1 MVIAIRRREL
11 VLALG
16 GAAVGWPLAARAQQ
30 PVIGF
35 LNGATASEYASL
47 AATFRQGLGD
57 AGFVEGRNV
66 LIEYRWAEGHY
77 ERLAIL
83 ADDLVRRPVAV
94 IFANGPAVVVAKK
107 ATTTIPIVFA
117 TGLDPIASGLV
128 SSLSR
133 PGGNLTGFT
142 SRLDEVYEKPLE
154 LLHDL
159 LPAVTTFGAL
169 LNPGYPS
176 AEVES
181 RNLQEAARTLGLRLR
196 VLHAATES
204 QIDTSFAA
212 FAQEGTQGLFVET
225 ADPFFT
231 ARRDQIAALA
241 ARYAIPAVYN
251 RNEVAAAGGLLSYGA
266 SVADTYRQAGI
277 YVGRIL
283 KGEKAADL
291 PVQQSTKIKL
301 IVNMKTA
308 KTLGLTIPDKILAL
322 ADEVIE

>member
-1 MVIAIRRREL
+1 MRRRDFIK
-11 VLALG
+11 VIGIGGSLA
-16 GAAVGWPLAARAQQ
+16 WPLAARAQQQ

-35 LNGATASEYASL
+35 LNGATAWEYASL

-57 AGFVEGRNV
+57 VGFAEGRNV

-77 ERLAIL
+77 ERLPIMANE
-83 ADDLVRRPVAV
+83 LVQRPVTV
-94 IFANGPAVVVAKK
+94 IFANGPAVVAAKK

-128 SSLSR
+128 NNLGR

-142 SRLDEVYEKPLE
+142 SRLDEAYAKPLE
-154 LLHDL
+154 LLHAM
-159 LPAVTTFGAL
+159 LPKVTTFSAL

-176 AEVES
+176 AEAEEK
-181 RNLQEAARTLGLRLR
+181 NLQEAARTLGLELR

-204 QIDTSFAA
+204 QIEASFAA
-212 FAQEGTQGLFVET
+212 FAQDGTQGLFVET

-231 ARRDQIAALA
+231 ARREQIVALA
-241 ARYAIPAVYN
+241 ARYAIPTVYN
-251 RNEVAAAGGLLSYGA
+251 RNEVAAAGGLMSYGA
-266 SVADTYRQAGI
+266 SVADTYLHAGA

-283 KGEKAADL
+283 KGEQAADL
-291 PVQQSTKIKL
+291 PVQQSTKVKL
-301 IVNMKTA
+301 IINMKTA
-308 KTLGLTIPDKILAL
+308 KTLGLSLPPTLLAL

>member
-1 MVIAIRRREL
+1 MRRRDFIKTI
-11 VLALG
+11 AG
-16 GAAVGWPLAARAQQ
+16 SAAAWPLAARAQQ

-57 AGFVEGRNV
+57 VGFVEGRNV

-83 ADDLVRRPVAV
+83 ANDLVQRPVTV

-142 SRLDEVYEKPLE
+142 SRLDESYAKPLE
-154 LLHDL
+154 LLREV
-159 LPAVTTFGAL
+159 LPTATTFGCL

-176 AEVES
+176 AEAQS
-181 RNLQEAARTLGLRLR
+181 RNLQAAARTLGMRLR
-196 VLHAATES
+196 ELRAATES
-204 QIDTSFAA
+204 QIDTSFAT
-212 FAQEGTQGLFVET
+212 FAQEGTQGFFVET
-225 ADPFFT
+225 ADPFFA
-231 ARRDQIAALA
+231 ARRSQIVALA
-241 ARYAIPAVYN
+241 ARYAIPTAYS
-251 RNEVAAAGGLLSYGA
+251 RAEFAKAGGLMGYGA

-291 PVQQSTKIKL
+291 PVQQSTKIDL
-301 IVNMKTA
+301 ILNLKTA
-308 KTLGLTIPDKILAL
+308 KTLGLTIPTSILVS

>member
-1 MVIAIRRREL
+1 MQRREFIKTI
-11 VLALG
+11 AG
-16 GAAVGWPLAARAQQ
+16 SAAAWPRAARAQQ

-35 LNGATASEYASL
+35 LNGASASEYASL

-77 ERLAIL
+77 ERLAML
-83 ADDLVRRPVAV
+83 ADDLVGRPVAV
-94 IFANGPAVVVAKK
+94 IFANGPAVVAAKK

-142 SRLDEVYEKPLE
+142 SRLDEAYAKHLQ

-159 LPAVTTFGAL
+159 LPTVTTFGAL

-176 AEVES
+176 AEAES
-181 RNLQEAARTLGLRLR
+181 NNLQEAARTLGLQLR
-196 VLHAATES
+196 VLHAAAES
-204 QIDTSFAA
+204 QIDASFAT
-212 FAQEGTQGLFVET
+212 FAQEGIRGLYVET
-225 ADPFFT
+225 ADPFFA
-231 ARRDQIAALA
+231 ARRGQIIALA
-241 ARYAIPAVYN
+241 AHYAIPTAYG
-251 RNEVAAAGGLLSYGA
+251 RPEFAKAGGLVGYGA
-266 SVADTYRQAGI
+266 SVASTYRQAGI

-283 KGEKAADL
+283 KGEKTTEL
-291 PVQQSTKIKL
+291 PVQQATKFDL
-301 IVNMKTA
+301 IVNLKTA
-308 KTLGLTIPDKILAL
+308 KTLGLTIPTSILVG

>member
-1 MVIAIRRREL
+1 MRRRDFIKTI
-11 VLALG
+11 AG
-16 GAAVGWPLAARAQQ
+16 SAAAWPLAARAQQ

-94 IFANGPAVVVAKK
+94 IFANGPAVVAAKK

-128 SSLSR
+128 NSLSR

-142 SRLDEVYEKPLE
+142 SRLDEAYAKPLE

-159 LPAVTTFGAL
+159 LPTATTFGVL

-176 AEVES
+176 AEAQS
-181 RNLQEAARTLGLRLR
+181 RNLQEAARTLGLGLH
-196 VLHAATES
+196 VLHAATDS

-212 FAQEGTQGLFVET
+212 FAQEGIRGLFVNT
-225 ADPFFT
+225 GDPFFT
-231 ARRDQIAALA
+231 ARRHQIVALA
-241 ARYAIPAVYN
+241 ARYAIPTVYN

-291 PVQQSTKIKL
+291 PVQQSTKVKL
-301 IVNMKTA
+301 IINMKTA
-308 KTLGLTIPDKILAL
+308 KALGLKPSDNLLSL

>member
-1 MVIAIRRREL
+1 MRRREFIR
-11 VLALG
+11 AIAG
-16 GAAVGWPLAARAQQ
+16 SAAAWPLAAHAQQ
-30 PVIGF
+30 TVIGF
-35 LNGATASEYASL
+35 LNGASAWEYASL
-47 AATFRQGLGD
+47 VAIFRQGLGY

-77 ERLAIL
+77 ERLATL

-142 SRLDEVYEKPLE
+142 TRLDETYAKPLE
-154 LLHDL
+154 LLHEL

-169 LNPGYPS
+169 LHPGYPS
-176 AEVES
+176 AEAES
-181 RNLQEAARTLGLRLR
+181 RNLQEAARTLGLQLR

-204 QIDTSFAA
+204 QIDTSFAD
-212 FAQEGTQGLFVET
+212 FAQERTEGLFVET

-231 ARRDQIAALA
+231 ARRDQIVALA
-241 ARYAIPAVYN
+241 ARYAIPTVYN
-251 RNEVAAAGGLLSYGA
+251 RDEVAAAGGLMSYGT
-266 SVADTYRQAGI
+266 SVADAYRQAGT

-291 PVQQSTKIKL
+291 PVQQSTKVML
-301 IVNMKTA
+301 IVNLKTA
-308 KTLGLTIPDKILAL
+308 KTLGLTIPAQILVR

>member
-1 MVIAIRRREL
+1 MKRREFITL
-11 VLALG
+11 LG
-16 GAAVGWPLAARAQQ
+16 GVAAAWPLAANAQQ
-30 PVIGF
+30 SAMPVIGF
-35 LNGATASEYASL
+35 LNGASAWEYASL

-77 ERLAIL
+77 ERLATL

-128 SSLSR
+128 SNLNR

-142 SRLDEVYEKPLE
+142 SRLVEAYAKPLE

-159 LPAVTTFGAL
+159 LPAVTTFGVL

-176 AEVES
+176 AEMES
-181 RNLQEAARTLGLRLR
+181 KGLQEVARTLGLRLHELR
-196 VLHAATES
+196 AATES

-212 FAQEGTQGLFVET
+212 FAQEGT
-225 ADPFFT
+225 
-231 ARRDQIAALA
+231 
-241 ARYAIPAVYN
+241 
-251 RNEVAAAGGLLSYGA
+251 
-266 SVADTYRQAGI
+266 
-277 YVGRIL
+277 
-283 KGEKAADL
+283 
-291 PVQQSTKIKL
+291 
-301 IVNMKTA
+301 
-308 KTLGLTIPDKILAL
+308 
-322 ADEVIE
+322 

>member
-1 MVIAIRRREL
+1 MRRRDFIK
-11 VLALG
+11 VIG
-16 GAAVGWPLAARAQQ
+16 GTVAWPLAALAQQ

-35 LNGATASEYASL
+35 LNGASASEYASL

-94 IFANGPAVVVAKK
+94 IFANGPAVVAAKK

-128 SSLSR
+128 SNLSQ

-142 SRLDEVYEKPLE
+142 SRLDEAYAKPME

-159 LPAVTTFGAL
+159 LPTVTTFGAL

-176 AEVES
+176 AEAES
-181 RNLQEAARTLGLRLR
+181 KNLQEAARTLGLQLS
-196 VLHAATES
+196 VLHAADES
-204 QIDTSFAA
+204 QIDASFAT
-212 FAQEGTQGLFVET
+212 FVQEGTRGLFVET
-225 ADPFFT
+225 ADPFFA
-231 ARRDQIAALA
+231 ARRGQIIALA
-241 ARYAIPAVYN
+241 AHYAIPTVYN
-251 RNEVAAAGGLLSYGA
+251 RAEFAKAGGLMGYGA
-266 SVADTYRQAGI
+266 SVAHTYRQAGI

-283 KGEKAADL
+283 KGEKVADL
-291 PVQQSTKIKL
+291 PVQQSTKVDFF
-301 IVNMKTA
+301 VNLMTA
-308 KTLGLTIPDKILAL
+308 KTLGLTIPTSILVS

>member
-1 MVIAIRRREL
+1 MRRRDFIKTI
-11 VLALG
+11 AG
-16 GAAVGWPLAARAQQ
+16 SAAAWPLAARAQQ

-35 LNGATASEYASL
+35 LNGASASEYASL

-77 ERLAIL
+77 ERLAML
-83 ADDLVRRPVAV
+83 ADDLVGRPVAV
-94 IFANGPAVVVAKK
+94 IFANGPAVVAAKK

-142 SRLDEVYEKPLE
+142 SRLDEAYAKQLQ

-159 LPAVTTFGAL
+159 LPTVTTFGAL

-176 AEVES
+176 AEAES
-181 RNLQEAARTLGLRLR
+181 NNLQEAARTLGLQLR
-196 VLHAATES
+196 VLHAAAES
-204 QIDTSFAA
+204 QIDASFAT
-212 FAQEGTQGLFVET
+212 FAQEGIGGLYVET
-225 ADPFFT
+225 ADPFFA
-231 ARRDQIAALA
+231 ARRGQIIALA
-241 ARYAIPAVYN
+241 AHYAIPTAYG
-251 RNEVAAAGGLLSYGA
+251 RPEFAKAGGLVGYGA
-266 SVADTYRQAGI
+266 SVASTYRQAGI

-283 KGEKAADL
+283 KGEKTTEL
-291 PVQQSTKIKL
+291 PVQQATKFDL
-301 IVNMKTA
+301 IVNLKTA
-308 KTLGLTIPDKILAL
+308 KTLGLTIPTSILVG

>member
-1 MVIAIRRREL
+1 MAISIRRREL

-16 GAAVGWPLAARAQQ
+16 GVAATWPLAARAQQ
-30 PVIGF
+30 PEIGF
-35 LNGATASEYASL
+35 LNGASAQAYASL
-47 AATFRQGLGD
+47 ADTFRQGLGS

-94 IFANGPAVVVAKK
+94 IFANGPAVVAAKK

-128 SSLSR
+128 SSLSQ
-133 PGGNLTGFT
+133 PSGNVTGFT
-142 SRLDEVYEKPLE
+142 SRLDEAYAKPVE

-176 AEVES
+176 AEAES
-181 RNLQEAARTLGLRLR
+181 KNLQEAARTLGLQLS
-196 VLHAATES
+196 VLHAAAES
-204 QIDTSFAA
+204 QIDASFAT
-212 FAQEGTQGLFVET
+212 FAQEGIRGLFVET
-225 ADPFFT
+225 ADPFFA
-231 ARRDQIAALA
+231 ARRSQIIALA
-241 ARYAIPAVYN
+241 AHYAIPTVYN
-251 RNEVAAAGGLLSYGA
+251 RAEFAKAGGLMGYGA
-266 SVADTYRQAGI
+266 SVANTYRQAGI
-277 YVGRIL
+277 YVGRIV
-283 KGEKAADL
+283 KGEKVANL
-291 PVQQSTKIKL
+291 PVQQSTKVDFF
-301 IVNMKTA
+301 VNLKTA
-308 KTLGLTIPDKILAL
+308 KTLGLTIPTAILVS

>member
-1 MVIAIRRREL
+1 MRRREFIAL
-11 VLALG
+11 VG
-16 GAAVGWPLAARAQQ
+16 GVTTTWPLASRAQQ

-35 LNGATASEYASL
+35 LNGATAWEYASL
-47 AATFRQGLGD
+47 AAIFRQGLGD
-57 AGFVEGRNV
+57 VGFVEGRNV

-77 ERLAIL
+77 ERLPLMANE
-83 ADDLVRRPVAV
+83 LVQRPVAV
-94 IFANGPAVVVAKK
+94 IFANGPAVVAAKK

-117 TGLDPIASGLV
+117 TGLDPIGSGLV
-128 SSLSR
+128 NNLSR

-142 SRLDEVYEKPLE
+142 TRLDETYAKPLE
-154 LLHDL
+154 LLHAL
-159 LPAVTTFGAL
+159 LPKVTTFGVL

-176 AEVES
+176 AETES
-181 RNLQEAARTLGLRLR
+181 RNLQEAAHTLGLGLR

-212 FAQEGTQGLFVET
+212 FAREGTEGLFVET

-231 ARRDQIAALA
+231 ARREQIVALA
-241 ARYAIPAVYN
+241 ARYAIPTVYN
-251 RNEVAAAGGLLSYGA
+251 RSEVAAEGGLLSYGA
-266 SVADTYRQAGI
+266 IVADAYHQAGI

-283 KGEKAADL
+283 KGEQAAEL
-291 PVQQSTKIKL
+291 PVQQSTKIRL

-308 KTLGLTIPDKILAL
+308 KTLGLTVPTSILAR